1 MSQRSAAVHLKISQP
16 LLCTILKKKTDQTLK
31 LQHLPMRKR
40 IGREHDRGRIFKMSA
55 LKIWFNN
62 VGEKNAS
69 INGPLMRQKAEEL
82 AKTMD
87 SSVQLMD
94 GLTDGKSERILYCVQ
109 AYAWC
114 RKKCRFFSS

>member
-1 MSQRSAAVHLKISQP
+1 MYDLEKKNRSDIETSAL
-16 LLCTILKKKTDQTLK
+16 TNEKTD
-31 LQHLPMRKR
+31 RKR
-40 IGREHDRGRIFKMSA
+40 ARSGKDIQDQSA